1 MDNQPT
7 TSNHDTQRSDAAF
20 SWEQVVS
27 ANFTPLTGAVARPGD
42 ITRAAAMLTTVLND
56 LVEARRR
63 AGNTFDRD
71 EGAFDQLLMEYRHAS
86 QERL

>member
-7 TSNHDTQRSDAAF
+7 PSNRDTQHSGAALR
-20 SWEQVVS
+20 WEQVVN

-42 ITRAAAMLTTVLND
+42 ITRAATMLTTVLND

-63 AGNTFDRD
+63 AGNAFDRD
-71 EGAFDQLLMEYRHAS
+71 EGAFDQLLMEYRNAA